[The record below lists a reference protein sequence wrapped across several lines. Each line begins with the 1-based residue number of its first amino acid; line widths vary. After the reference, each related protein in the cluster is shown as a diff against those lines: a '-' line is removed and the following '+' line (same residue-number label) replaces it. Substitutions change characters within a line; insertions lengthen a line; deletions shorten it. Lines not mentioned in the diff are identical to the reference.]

1 MDLERWKKVKKEKK
15 LTIAQIAEK
24 ANLPKG
30 TVQNIFCG
38 YIPNPRIDTVQAI
51 EHALELD
58 EPVVSWYMLTEE
70 ENALIT
76 EYRKLVPAM
85 REFVLDTVKKLNQT
99 QNK

>member
-1 MDLERWKKVKKEKK
+1 MELAEIKAVLKERKITYTDLSKMSGVP
-15 LTIAQIAEK
+15 LQTIQK
-24 ANLPKG
+24 
-30 TVQNIFCG
+30 IFAG
-38 YIPNPRIDTVQAI
+38 ITRHPRIDTMQAI
-51 EHALELD
+51 EHALGLD

>member
-1 MDLERWKKVKKEKK
+1 MEKIK
-15 LTIAQIAEK
+15 GLIDAPFTPFLPNGDI
-24 ANLPKG
+24 NLDP
-30 TVQNIFCG
+30 
-38 YIPNPRIDTVQAI
+38 IPTYAAMLRKNGLQGVFINGSSG
-51 EHALELD
+51 EG
-58 EPVVSWYMLTEE
+58 YMLTEE

>member
-1 MDLERWKKVKKEKK
+1 MQIEEIKKYMKEHKITYEA
-15 LTIAQIAEK
+15 LAEK
-24 ANLPKG
+24 SGLSISTIKK
-30 TVQNIFCG
+30 IFSG
-38 YIPNPRIDTVQAI
+38 QAKYPRIDTVQAI
-51 EHALELD
+51 EHALGLD